1 MRTLFLIIFLILID
15 LYAYQALKVVIS
27 NSSLSAK
34 TWSKLLFFS
43 LNILMISFTIAYT
56 SGLIEDWDKVSLTI
70 LRSLI
75 FIAYLSKFL
84 VLPFLFIDDVIR
96 GFLHIFDFFKP
107 NQAFNASRSRFLSQ
121 FGIFIGAIP
130 LISLTYGIF
139 RNAYRFQLRQTKIKI
154 DQIPSE
160 IIGLKIIQIS
170 DIHSGSFLYPEEVN
184 KAVEIINNQSADLV
198 FFTGDLVNNTADEVI
213 PLLPVLSKIKAKYGV
228 YSILGNHDYGDYVRW
243 ENSDKKQ
250 ENLDRLKLYHKELG
264 WQLLTNENRIVNIN
278 GKEIGIIGVENFST
292 HMRFPKYGKLK
303 ESFSGVENT
312 SLKLLL
318 SHDPSHWAHEV
329 ITEFKDIAI
338 TFSGHTH
345 GFQFGVEIPGFIQW
359 SPIQYVYKQWAGLYK
374 NGNQM
379 LYVNRGLGH
388 LGYPGRVGILP
399 EVTLIELV

>member
-1 MRTLFLIIFLILID
+1 LILID

-43 LNILMISFTIAYT
+43 LNILMISFSIAYT
-56 SGLIEDWDKVSLTI
+56 SGLLEDWDKVSLTI

-96 GFLHIFDFFKP
+96 GFLYIFDFFKP

-139 RNAYRFQLRQTKIKI
+139 RNAYRFQLRQSKIKI

-160 IIGLKIIQIS
+160 LIGLKIIQIS

>member
-1 MRTLFLIIFLILID
+1 
-15 LYAYQALKVVIS
+15 
-27 NSSLSAK
+27 
-34 TWSKLLFFS
+34 
-43 LNILMISFTIAYT
+43 
-56 SGLIEDWDKVSLTI
+56 
-70 LRSLI
+70 
-75 FIAYLSKFL
+75 
-84 VLPFLFIDDVIR
+84 
-96 GFLHIFDFFKP
+96 
-107 NQAFNASRSRFLSQ
+107 LSQ

-139 RNAYRFQLRQTKIKI
+139 RNAYRFQLRQSKIKI

-160 IIGLKIIQIS
+160 LIGLKIIQIS

-345 GFQFGVEIPGFIQW
+345 GFQFGVEIPGIIQW

-374 NGNQM
+374 KGNQM

-399 EVTLIELV
+399 EVTLIEIV

>member
-70 LRSLI
+70 FRSLI

-96 GFLHIFDFFKP
+96 GFLYIFDFFKP

-139 RNAYRFQLRQTKIKI
+139 RNAYRFQLRQSKIKI

-160 IIGLKIIQIS
+160 LIGLKIIQIS

>member
-96 GFLHIFDFFKP
+96 GFLYIFDFFKP

-160 IIGLKIIQIS
+160 LIGLKIIQIS
-170 DIHSGSFLYPEEVN
+170 DIHSGSFLYPDEVN
-184 KAVEIINNQSADLV
+184 KAVEIINNQAADLI

-213 PLLPVLSKIKAKYGV
+213 PLLSVLSKIKAKYGV

>member
-56 SGLIEDWDKVSLTI
+56 SGLIDDWDKVSLTI

-96 GFLHIFDFFKP
+96 GFLYIFDFFKP

-160 IIGLKIIQIS
+160 LIGLKIIQIS

>member
-56 SGLIEDWDKVSLTI
+56 SGLLEDWDKVSLTI

-96 GFLHIFDFFKP
+96 GFLYIFDFFKP

-139 RNAYRFQLRQTKIKI
+139 RNAYRFQLRQSKIKI

-160 IIGLKIIQIS
+160 LIGLKIIQIS

>member
-15 LYAYQALKVVIS
+15 LYAYQALKVVIA

-96 GFLHIFDFFKP
+96 GFLYIFDFFKP

-160 IIGLKIIQIS
+160 LIGLKIIQIS

>member
-1 MRTLFLIIFLILID
+1 MRTLFLIILLILID

-96 GFLHIFDFFKP
+96 GFLYIFDFFKP

-139 RNAYRFQLRQTKIKI
+139 RNAYRFQLRQSKIKI

-160 IIGLKIIQIS
+160 LIGLKIIQIS

>member
-96 GFLHIFDFFKP
+96 GFLYIFDFFKP

-139 RNAYRFQLRQTKIKI
+139 RNAYRFQLRQSKIKI

-160 IIGLKIIQIS
+160 LIGLKIIQIS

>member
-96 GFLHIFDFFKP
+96 GFLYIFDFFKP

-160 IIGLKIIQIS
+160 LIGLKIIQIS

>member
-1 MRTLFLIIFLILID
+1 MRTFFLIIFLILID

-27 NSSLSAK
+27 NSSLSVK

-56 SGLIEDWDKVSLTI
+56 SGLLEDWDKVSLTI

-96 GFLHIFDFFKP
+96 GFLYIFDFFKP

-160 IIGLKIIQIS
+160 LIGLKIIQIS

-184 KAVEIINNQSADLV
+184 KAVEIINNQSADII

-243 ENSDKKQ
+243 ENNDKKQ

-278 GKEIGIIGVENFST
+278 GKQIGIIGVENFST

-303 ESFSGVENT
+303 ESYSGVENT

-329 ITEFKDIAI
+329 LTDFKDIAI

>member
-1 MRTLFLIIFLILID
+1 MRTLFLIIFLIFID

-27 NSSLSAK
+27 NSSLSVK
-34 TWSKLLFFS
+34 TWSKLIFFS
-43 LNILMISFTIAYT
+43 LNILMISFTFAYT
-56 SGLIEDWDKVSLTI
+56 SGLLDEWDKVSLTI
-70 LRSLI
+70 LRSLV

-84 VLPFLFIDDVIR
+84 VLPFLLIDD
-96 GFLHIFDFFKP
+96 IFRIFQLIIDYFKP
-107 NQAFNASRSRFLSQ
+107 TQAFNPSRSRFLSQ
-121 FGIFIGAIP
+121 FGIFIGSIP

-154 DQIPSE
+154 DQIPPE
-160 IIGLKIIQIS
+160 LLGLKIIQIS
-170 DIHSGSFLYPEEVN
+170 DIHSGSFLYPNEVN
-184 KAVEIINNQSADLV
+184 KAVEIINNQDADLV

-213 PLLPVLSKIKAKYGV
+213 PLIPVLSKIKAKYGV
-228 YSILGNHDYGDYVRW
+228 FSILGNHDYGDYVRW
-243 ENSDKKQ
+243 ESIEKKQ
-250 ENLDRLKLYHKELG
+250 ENLNRLKMYHQELG
-264 WQLLTNENRIVNIN
+264 WQLLTNENSIVKIN

-345 GFQFGVEIPGFIQW
+345 GFQFGIEIPGFIQW

-374 NGNQM
+374 KGNQM

>member
-96 GFLHIFDFFKP
+96 GFLYIFDFFKP

-139 RNAYRFQLRQTKIKI
+139 RNAYRFQLRQSKIKI

-160 IIGLKIIQIS
+160 LIGLKIIQIS

-312 SLKLLL
+312 SLKFLL

>member
-1 MRTLFLIIFLILID
+1 MRTLFLIIFLIFID

-27 NSSLSAK
+27 NSSLSVK
-34 TWSKLLFFS
+34 TWTKLIFFS
-43 LNILMISFTIAYT
+43 LNILMISFTFAYT
-56 SGLIEDWDKVSLTI
+56 SGLLDEWDKVSLTI
-70 LRSLI
+70 LRSLV

-84 VLPFLFIDDVIR
+84 VLPFLLIDD
-96 GFLHIFDFFKP
+96 IFRIFQLIIDYFKP
-107 NQAFNASRSRFLSQ
+107 TQAFNPSRSRFLSQ
-121 FGIFIGAIP
+121 FGIFIGSIP

-154 DQIPSE
+154 DQIPPE
-160 IIGLKIIQIS
+160 LLGLKIIQIS
-170 DIHSGSFLYPEEVN
+170 DIHSGSFLYPNEVN
-184 KAVEIINNQSADLV
+184 KAVEIINNQDADLV

-213 PLLPVLSKIKAKYGV
+213 PLIPVLSKIKAKYGV
-228 YSILGNHDYGDYVRW
+228 FSILGNHDYGDYVRW
-243 ENSDKKQ
+243 ESIEKKQ
-250 ENLDRLKLYHKELG
+250 ENLNRLKMYHQELG
-264 WQLLTNENRIVNIN
+264 WQLLTNENSIVKIN

-345 GFQFGVEIPGFIQW
+345 GFQFGIEIPGFIQW

-374 NGNQM
+374 KGNQM

>member
-27 NSSLSAK
+27 NNSLSAK

-96 GFLHIFDFFKP
+96 GFLYIFDFFKP

-139 RNAYRFQLRQTKIKI
+139 RNAYRFQLRQSKIKI

-160 IIGLKIIQIS
+160 LIGLKIIQIS

>member
-43 LNILMISFTIAYT
+43 LNILMISFSIAYT
-56 SGLIEDWDKVSLTI
+56 SGLLEDWDKVSLTI

-96 GFLHIFDFFKP
+96 GFLYIFDFFKP

-160 IIGLKIIQIS
+160 LIGLKIIQIS

>member
-43 LNILMISFTIAYT
+43 LNILMISFSIAYT
-56 SGLIEDWDKVSLTI
+56 SGLLEDWDKVSLTI

-96 GFLHIFDFFKP
+96 GFLYIFDFFKP

-139 RNAYRFQLRQTKIKI
+139 RNAYRFQLRQSKIKI

-160 IIGLKIIQIS
+160 LIGLKIIQIS

>member
-43 LNILMISFTIAYT
+43 LNILMISFSIAYT
-56 SGLIEDWDKVSLTI
+56 SGLLEDWDKVSLTI

-96 GFLHIFDFFKP
+96 GFLFIFDFFKP

-139 RNAYRFQLRQTKIKI
+139 RNAYRFQLRQSKIKI

-160 IIGLKIIQIS
+160 LIGLKIIQIS